1 MRERAAPEGSQ
12 TKREDK
18 EGRGCGCELACVIS
32 VEGHS
37 LWKRSSDKKKKTP
50 LWWEDPWILA
60 AIFAAS
66 YMGFEKPV
74 FKIQGLYII
83 KVSPFHSQKSITM
96 YGLE

>member
-37 LWKRSSDKKKKTP
+37 LWKRSSDKKKKPTMVGRP
-50 LWWEDPWILA
+50 LDFSSNICCLV
-60 AIFAAS
+60 
-66 YMGFEKPV
+66 YGF
-74 FKIQGLYII
+74 
-83 KVSPFHSQKSITM
+83 
-96 YGLE
+96 